1 MNQCIVV
8 GPTAYTVKPRF
19 EHLEFTICESSVE
32 LFKQEDRGNLL
43 FEIVAGKEFIGNL
56 GKKAEIVLSQDFFPS
71 PAHSTSKVGGVP
83 TV

>member
-19 EHLEFTICESSVE
+19 ERVEFTICELSVE
-32 LFKQEDRGNLL
+32 IFKQKDRGNLL
-43 FEIVAGKEFIGNL
+43 FEIVSGKKFVGNL
-56 GKKAEIVLSQDFFPS
+56 DEKAEVVLLQDFFPS
-71 PAHSTSKVGGVP
+71 PAHCTSKVGGVP